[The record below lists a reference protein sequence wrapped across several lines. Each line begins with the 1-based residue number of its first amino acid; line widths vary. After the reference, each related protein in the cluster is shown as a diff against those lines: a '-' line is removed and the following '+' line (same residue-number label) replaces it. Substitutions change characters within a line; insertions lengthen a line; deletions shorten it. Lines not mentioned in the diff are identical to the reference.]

1 MEQVVFAK
9 TKYFWLEIFLFIY
22 IEKLGSSKSKNTWNA
37 YFDTQMYSKKLE
49 IEKLYSKLD
58 LRKFF
63 IK

>member
-37 YFDTQMYSKKLE
+37 YFDT
-49 IEKLYSKLD
+49 
-58 LRKFF
+58 
-63 IK
+63 